1 MHHAVSL
8 GHPSTFEVDADDVV
22 VPHKVA
28 TGQHF
33 RQFRGVGPHHIP
45 HPIADYT
52 VWVQPQTGQWVHPEH
67 VLLEGKWPNR
77 ILRSRHI
84 LSNISVF
91 IHMFPQQRNSLSIIQ
106 MKNHISWAFSDTK
119 KWSASYLVFGLEGS
133 VSDWSYGE
141 QGEGGFTLNN
151 RLITP
156 SSTSHLVFPLTP
168 MEPMRYSWLC
178 IPWVYDRELENV
190 GCQRLEWK

>member
-106 MKNHISWAFSDTK
+106 MKNHISWAFSDTINGVLHIWFLVWRVQSVTDHMVSRGK
-119 KWSASYLVFGLEGS
+119 EVLPWIIVWLLHLAHPTWSFRSRRWNQWGTP
-133 VSDWSYGE
+133 
-141 QGEGGFTLNN
+141 GFAYPECTIGN
-151 RLITP
+151 
-156 SSTSHLVFPLTP
+156 
-168 MEPMRYSWLC
+168 
-178 IPWVYDRELENV
+178 
-190 GCQRLEWK
+190 

>member
-91 IHMFPQQRNSLSIIQ
+91 IHIHFHNKEIVCQSYRWRTIYHEHFLTQKNGVLHIWFLVWRVQSVTDHMVSRGKEVLPWIIVWLL
-106 MKNHISWAFSDTK
+106 HLAHPT
-119 KWSASYLVFGLEGS
+119 WSFRSRRWNQWGTP
-133 VSDWSYGE
+133 
-141 QGEGGFTLNN
+141 GFAYPECTIGN
-151 RLITP
+151 
-156 SSTSHLVFPLTP
+156 
-168 MEPMRYSWLC
+168 
-178 IPWVYDRELENV
+178 
-190 GCQRLEWK
+190 